1 MNILQILHFTD
12 NQTADNSGQA
22 YKMRVVI
29 NHLNKAFQDA
39 IPDAERQSM
48 DEHMTKFKGRVSC
61 KQQMKNKPIKWG
73 FKWWCCKTGYLYEF
87 HLYLGKKEKAEL
99 GLREAVVLDL
109 SKKLENAHCMLYFDN
124 FFNSPTLVEKHFDR
138 GIYCLGTVQS
148 DWKNMA
154 IMKKYKDMKRA
165 EINFQY
171 GNNMVALKWFD
182 NRGVTMIDTC
192 LEECNKASAVIR
204 RGQGQSAKI
213 PILCPEIIKDYNFG
227 IGGVDLLDQKTTAYK
242 LDRKSSGGR

>member
-1 MNILQILHFTD
+1 MSISKLPNVKCYWSIHNYLSNDSVRNVMTRNRFMNILQILHFTD

-61 KQQMKNKPIKWG
+61 KQYMKNKPIKWG

-204 RGQGQSAKI
+204 RGQG
-213 PILCPEIIKDYNFG
+213 
-227 IGGVDLLDQKTTAYK
+227 
-242 LDRKSSGGR
+242 